1 MLKQPET
8 NVQTKPRTLLPP
20 LSATKVA
27 TLFMFA
33 DTLAILGSGYFTYD
47 AIVVYSLSQN
57 LYMAAVVFVWI
68 TSLFLM
74 NFGDLYR
81 YQAASHPLQT
91 IFSPFILVLAP
102 SFLFLLA
109 AAFSIKI
116 SETFSRLWLGYFVAL
131 SGGTLILFRLAIAFA
146 LARLLHVSGLQAK
159 HRHCRHRRTVPPPHR
174 SSSPRT
180 PIVPTAFRAS
190 TPIICT
196 QSCATVPISEMALPP
211 DNSLAYLVSQ
221 ARWASSMMS

>member
-8 NVQTKPRTLLPP
+8 DHPARPRNLLPP

-27 TLFMFA
+27 TLLMLA
-33 DTLAILGSGYFTYD
+33 DTAAILGSAYFTYD

-57 LYMAAVVFVWI
+57 LYVAAVVFIWL
-68 TSLFLM
+68 TTLFLM

-81 YQAASHPLQT
+81 YQAATHPQQHILT
-91 IFSPFILVLAP
+91 IILVLST

-131 SGGTLILFRLAIAFA
+131 SGGTLVLFRLAMGIA
-146 LARLLHVSGLQAK
+146 LVRVLHIRGSK
-159 HRHCRHRRTVPPPHR
+159 RNPRNRRHRRAVAPPHLTPR
-174 SSSPRT
+174 PGAQSP
-180 PIVPTAFRAS
+180 
-190 TPIICT
+190 
-196 QSCATVPISEMALPP
+196 L
-211 DNSLAYLVSQ
+211 LH
-221 ARWASSMMS
+221 